1 MIKSPPRVLLIASS
15 LLIALGMFANSAPR
29 PRQAPQQTAPPATD
43 IFVAELKEQGGQL
56 KVGSPANITNR
67 PGYDNQPRFL
77 PDGKS
82 LFYASVREDKQAD
95 IYRYDA
101 AKGES
106 ARLTRT
112 PESEYS
118 PTLTPDGKYFSVI
131 RVEADSTQRLWKFPL
146 AGGEPVLVLKRIK
159 PVGYHAWVDDKTLLL
174 FVLGT
179 PNTLQLVDV
188 PTEKVETI
196 LTNVG
201 RSLHRVPGRE
211 KVSFVHK
218 VSADEWV
225 IKEMDI
231 KSRAI
236 VPVVKTLPASED
248 YAWTPGGILLMA
260 KGSALF
266 KYAPARDKGWQ
277 QVADFSADGVN
288 SVTRLA
294 ISPKGDRIAFVAGDA
309 R

>member
-1 MIKSPPRVLLIASS
+1 
-15 LLIALGMFANSAPR
+15 MFANSE
-29 PRQAPQQTAPPATD
+29 PRQAAQQTPPPATD
-43 IFVAELKEQGGQL
+43 IFVADVNERGGQL
-56 KVGSPANITNR
+56 KVGRPANITRR

-82 LFYASVREDKQAD
+82 ILYTSVREDKQAD

-101 AKGES
+101 AKGTS
-106 ARLTRT
+106 ARLTQT

-118 PTLTPDGKYFSVI
+118 PTPTPDGKYFSVI

-146 AGGEPVLVLKRIK
+146 AGGPPVLVLESIK
-159 PVGYHAWVDDKTLLL
+159 PVGYHVWVDDKTVLL

-179 PNTLQLVDV
+179 PNTLRLADV
-188 PTEKVETI
+188 PAGEAETI

-218 VSADEWV
+218 VSDGEWV

-231 KSRAI
+231 KSREI
-236 VPVVKTLPASED
+236 VPVIKTLPASED

-260 KGSALF
+260 KGSALY
-266 KYAPARDKGWQ
+266 KYDPARDKGWQ
-277 QVADFSADGVN
+277 EVADFSADGVT

-294 ISPKGDRIAFVAGDA
+294 VSPKGNRIAFVAADP

>member
-1 MIKSPPRVLLIASS
+1 MKISLCVLL
-15 LLIALGMFANSAPR
+15 LTLGLFANSASAPGQA
-29 PRQAPQQTAPPATD
+29 PRQAAPPGTD
-43 IFVAELKEQGGQL
+43 IFIADLGERRGQL
-56 KVGSPANITNR
+56 KFGKPMNITKR

-77 PDGKS
+77 PDGNS
-82 LFYASVREDKQAD
+82 LFYTSVREDKQAD

-101 AKGES
+101 AKAAS
-106 ARLTRT
+106 ARLTET

-146 AGGEPVLVLKRIK
+146 AGGKPALVLERIK
-159 PVGYHAWVDDKTLLL
+159 PVGYHAWVDEKTVLV

-179 PNTLQLVDV
+179 PNTLRLVDV
-188 PTEKVETI
+188 PTEKAETV
-196 LTNVG
+196 LTDVG
-201 RSLHRVPGRE
+201 RSLHRVPGQQ

-231 KSRAI
+231 KSRKI
-236 VPVVKTLPASED
+236 VPIIKTLPASED

-260 KGSALF
+260 KGSSLF
-266 KYAPARDKGWQ
+266 KYDPARDKDWQ
-277 QVADFSADGVN
+277 EAANFSKDGAN
-288 SVTRLA
+288 AITRLA
-294 ISPKGDRIAFVAGDA
+294 VSPKGNRIAFVANDTQ
-309 R
+309 